1 MPMPMHGRLL
11 ALIATLVATVALAT
25 AAPALADQTLG
36 LGQPSAADGVVTS
49 WRVQTT
55 TQQTV
60 RLRST
65 QTLTSGTATTATS
78 DPVAVAP
85 GAALTVAARL
95 PIAAG
100 GELALLDGA
109 GPPQVTAT
117 VEPDADG
124 DQYGDTTQDACPAN
138 AADHAAPCDGTATLG
153 SPLTLAPDA
162 GLSSSG
168 GVVQATQLS
177 AAGTTLAAAGPG
189 ILTRWR
195 LRADPAK
202 ADTVL
207 QLLRPVAGGASY
219 TVVAESGVVRAT
231 STDVITL
238 PAQLAVKAGD
248 RLAARSVLRG
258 GVRDIGAIAPRAADQ
273 LIVNDPPRTQG
284 QTWTPDASSP
294 AGYRLLVQADVEPDA
309 DGDGKGDVSQDG
321 ADLVLTGA
329 APAQVAATEGWS
341 MTYTVRNA
349 GPDAA
354 QGAVLEIRGAG
365 AVGPTGATPGATC
378 TNVTTPAVGS
388 GATCT
393 LATIPPGGS
402 VSITPSFVTPA
413 IWPPFPGT
421 FRTSA
426 TVTALTPD
434 PVTTNNAA
442 ALQTT
447 VLPYTPQLPPQ
458 QAFPAGPPCAH
469 VVRGTRDDDVLR
481 GTAFADR
488 LVGGDGGDLLKGL
501 GGDDCL
507 EGGSGADVLDGGDGN
522 DRLSGSSGNDRL
534 IGGKGD
540 DKLTGGR
547 GNDRFSG
554 GAGNDTI
561 APGSGR
567 DSIDAGAG
575 DDTINAVD
583 GVRETV
589 ECGSGRDT
597 VRADRRDRLEHC
609 EKVTRRT

>member
-1 MPMPMHGRLL
+1 
-11 ALIATLVATVALAT
+11 
-25 AAPALADQTLG
+25 
-36 LGQPSAADGVVTS
+36 
-49 WRVQTT
+49 
-55 TQQTV
+55 
-60 RLRST
+60 
-65 QTLTSGTATTATS
+65 
-78 DPVAVAP
+78 
-85 GAALTVAARL
+85 
-95 PIAAG
+95 
-100 GELALLDGA
+100 
-109 GPPQVTAT
+109 
-117 VEPDADG
+117 
-124 DQYGDTTQDACPAN
+124 QDACPGN
-138 AADHAAPCDGTATLG
+138 AADHTAPCDGTATLG

-168 GVVQATQLS
+168 GVVQVAQLS
-177 AAGTTLAAAGPG
+177 AAGTTLAATAPG

-207 QLLRPVAGGASY
+207 QLLRPTGSGTSL
-219 TVVAESGVVRAT
+219 TVVAESGVVHAT

-248 RLAARSVLRG
+248 RLAARSVVRA
-258 GVRDIGAIAPRAADQ
+258 GVRDVGVIAARSADQ
-273 LIVNDPPRTQG
+273 LIANDPPKTAG
-284 QTWTPDASSP
+284 QTWTPDTTSTY
-294 AGYRLLVQADVEPDA
+294 GYRLLVQADVEPDA
-309 DGDGKGDVSQDG
+309 DADGKGDASQDS
-321 ADLVLTGA
+321 ADLVLTGT
-329 APAQVAATEGWS
+329 APAQVAATDAWS

-365 AVGPTGATPGATC
+365 AVAPAGATC
-378 TNVTTPAVGS
+378 TDLTTPASGS
-388 GATCT
+388 GATCR
-393 LATIPPGGS
+393 LATIAPGAT
-402 VSITPSFVTPA
+402 VSITPSFATPA

-421 FRTSA
+421 FLTTA
-426 TVTALTPD
+426 TVTAATPD

-481 GTAFADR
+481 GTAFPDR
-488 LVGGDGGDLLKGL
+488 LVGGDGDDLLKGL
-501 GGDDCL
+501 AGDDCL

-522 DRLSGSSGNDRL
+522 DRLSGSSGGDRL

-540 DKLTGGR
+540 DKLTGGK
-547 GNDRFSG
+547 GNDRLGG
-554 GAGNDTI
+554 GAGNDVI
-561 APGSGR
+561 APGAGR

-575 DDTINAVD
+575 NDTINAVD

-597 VRADRRDRLEHC
+597 VRADRRDRLRHC
-609 EKVTRRT
+609 EKVARKR